1 MRLTPI
7 KISQNLG
14 LIELGA
20 KKKCSQGLK
29 KKNRVNSDS
38 IKTTMTLDS
47 KTNLL
52 CCQLAIILFPFHN
65 KKLCECVF
73 ER

>member
-1 MRLTPI
+1 MLPRI
-7 KISQNLG
+7 
-14 LIELGA
+14 
-20 KKKCSQGLK
+20 K

-47 KTNLL
+47 KTNLI
-52 CCQLAIILFPFHN
+52 CCQLAITLFPFHN